1 MVQVDNHDDGKR
13 EVTEADYQ
21 ETSKGKAANSFTV
34 LLQIYFPLYP
44 LQTLLLKQFKETSH
58 HLCRVSFEKEAK
70 RQDLY

>member
-34 LLQIYFPLYP
+34 TTNLFPFISSP
-44 LQTLLLKQFKETSH
+44 DSSFKT
-58 HLCRVSFEKEAK
+58 V
-70 RQDLY
+70 